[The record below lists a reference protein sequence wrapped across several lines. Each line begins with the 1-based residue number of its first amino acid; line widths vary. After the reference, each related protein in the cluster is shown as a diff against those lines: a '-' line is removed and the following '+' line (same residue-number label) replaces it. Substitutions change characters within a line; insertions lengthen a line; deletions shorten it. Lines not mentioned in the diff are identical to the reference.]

1 MNLVTVNL
9 HFFVKVLRKL
19 AKSPAIKIL
28 SKNDV
33 FGHLLL
39 DKYKIEE
46 DVDSKGQRKQQ
57 TRAFKGVIE
66 IP

>member
-46 DVDSKGQRKQQ
+46 DVDSKGQRK
-57 TRAFKGVIE
+57 
-66 IP
+66 